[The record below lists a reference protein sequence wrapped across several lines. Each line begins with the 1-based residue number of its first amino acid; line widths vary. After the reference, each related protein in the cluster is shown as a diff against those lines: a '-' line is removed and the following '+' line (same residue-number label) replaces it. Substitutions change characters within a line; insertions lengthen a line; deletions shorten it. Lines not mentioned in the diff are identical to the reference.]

1 MFWKLILIVLT
12 LGGTACGLL
21 VLRQQERD
29 VFATQTV
36 LRREISRLEHDLQ
49 TKALRIAELTRPE
62 VLRTYRDESAAV
74 RGVSWKPL
82 PFAPDFRR
90 SAIRPEESE
99 PTSTR
104 ESKDAAGAVPT
115 SPPRDFAAAVD
126 SAGDPTLEPDLEPGV
141 DIDRVGS

>member
-49 TKALRIAELTRPE
+49 AKALRIAELTRLE
-62 VLRTYRDESAAV
+62 VLRTYRDEAEAS
-74 RGVSWKPL
+74 RGVTWRPL

-90 SAIRPEESE
+90 SAIRPETADEPPAARSNDRSE
-99 PTSTR
+99 QPSGELT
-104 ESKDAAGAVPT
+104 
-115 SPPRDFAAAVD
+115 FADD
-126 SAGDPTLEPDLEPGV
+126 SINASGLEPDVRRDDET
-141 DIDRVGS
+141 DRIGS

>member
-49 TKALRIAELTRPE
+49 AKALRIAELTRPE
-62 VLRTYRDESAAV
+62 VLRTYRDEATAGH
-74 RGVSWKPL
+74 GVSWRPL

-90 SAIRPEESE
+90 SAIRPEESGDAAE
-99 PTSTR
+99 P
-104 ESKDAAGAVPT
+104 ESKDVSSEGPIP
-115 SPPRDFAAAVD
+115 PPRDFAAAE
-126 SAGDPTLEPDLEPGV
+126 SASDATPESSLASGV
-141 DIDRVGS
+141 DTGRIGS

>member
-49 TKALRIAELTRPE
+49 AKALRIAELTRLE
-62 VLRTYRDESAAV
+62 VLRTYRDEAEAS
-74 RGVSWKPL
+74 RGVTWRPL

-90 SAIRPEESE
+90 SAIRPETADEPPAARWNDRSE
-99 PTSTR
+99 QPSG
-104 ESKDAAGAVPT
+104 ELASAD
-115 SPPRDFAAAVD
+115 D
-126 SAGDPTLEPDLEPGV
+126 SSNPSGLEPDVRRDDET
-141 DIDRVGS
+141 DRIGS

>member
-49 TKALRIAELTRPE
+49 AKALRIAELTRPE
-62 VLRTYRDESAAV
+62 VLRAYRDEAAAS
-74 RGVSWKPL
+74 RGVSWRPL
-82 PFAPDFRR
+82 PFSPDFRR
-90 SAIRPEESE
+90 SAIRPDAPGE
-99 PTSTR
+99 
-104 ESKDAAGAVPT
+104 DAASDPNDPPAL
-115 SPPRDFAAAVD
+115 PPRDLASAED
-126 SAGDPTLEPDLEPGV
+126 S
-141 DIDRVGS
+141 IDGIGG

>member
-49 TKALRIAELTRPE
+49 SKALRIAELTRPE
-62 VLRTYRDESAAV
+62 VLRRYRDDAAAI
-74 RGVSWKPL
+74 RGVSWRPL

-90 SAIRPEESE
+90 SAIRPEGSGDAAE
-99 PTSTR
+99 P
-104 ESKDAAGAVPT
+104 ESKDVSSERP
-115 SPPRDFAAAVD
+115 SLPPRDFAAAE
-126 SAGDPTLEPDLEPGV
+126 SASDATLESSLASDV
-141 DIDRVGS
+141 DADRIGS

>member
-36 LRREISRLEHDLQ
+36 LRREISRLEHELQ
-49 TKALRIAELTRPE
+49 SKALRIAELTRPE
-62 VLRTYRDESAAV
+62 VLRTYRDESAAT
-74 RGVSWKPL
+74 RGISWRPL

-90 SAIRPEESE
+90 SAIRPEESA
-99 PTSTR
+99 PASTR
-104 ESKDAAGAVPT
+104 ESKDAAGAAPT
-115 SPPRDFAAAVD
+115 SPPRDFAAVD
-126 SAGDPTLEPDLEPGV
+126 SAGDPMLEPDLEPGV

>member
-49 TKALRIAELTRPE
+49 SKALRIAELTRPE
-62 VLRTYRDESAAV
+62 VLRRYRDDAAAI
-74 RGVSWKPL
+74 RGVSWRPL

-90 SAIRPEESE
+90 SAIRPEGSGDAAE
-99 PTSTR
+99 P
-104 ESKDAAGAVPT
+104 ESKDASSERPIL
-115 SPPRDFAAAVD
+115 PPRDFAAAE
-126 SAGDPTLEPDLEPGV
+126 SASDATLESNLASGV
-141 DIDRVGS
+141 DADRIGS

>member
-36 LRREISRLEHDLQ
+36 LRREISRLEPELQ
-49 TKALRIAELTRPE
+49 SKALRIAELTRPE
-62 VLRTYRDESAAV
+62 VLRPDRDESAAI
-74 RGVSWKPL
+74 RGISWRPL

-90 SAIRPEESE
+90 SAIRPEE
-99 PTSTR
+99 P
-104 ESKDAAGAVPT
+104 DPAPT
-115 SPPRDFAAAVD
+115 SPPRNFASAAD

-141 DIDRVGS
+141 DIDRIGS

>member
-49 TKALRIAELTRPE
+49 AKALRIAELTRPE
-62 VLRTYRDESAAV
+62 VLRTYRDEATAGHGHLFGIQRARRRARPYANEKQASTEEPQ
-74 RGVSWKPL
+74 VSNNGG
-82 PFAPDFRR
+82 R
-90 SAIRPEESE
+90 
-99 PTSTR
+99 
-104 ESKDAAGAVPT
+104 AG
-115 SPPRDFAAAVD
+115 SVD
-126 SAGDPTLEPDLEPGV
+126 P
-141 DIDRVGS
+141 

>member
-36 LRREISRLEHDLQ
+36 LRREISRLEHELQ
-49 TKALRIAELTRPE
+49 SKALRIAELTGPE
-62 VLRTYRDESAAV
+62 VLRTYRDESAAT
-74 RGVSWKPL
+74 RGISWRPL

-90 SAIRPEESE
+90 SAIRPEEPDPA
-99 PTSTR
+99 PT
-104 ESKDAAGAVPT
+104 A
-115 SPPRDFAAAVD
+115 PPRNFASAAD

-141 DIDRVGS
+141 DIDRIGS

>member
-49 TKALRIAELTRPE
+49 AKALRIAELTRLE
-62 VLRTYRDESAAV
+62 VLRTYRDEAEAS
-74 RGVSWKPL
+74 RGVTWRPL

-90 SAIRPEESE
+90 SAIRPETADES
-99 PTSTR
+99 P
-104 ESKDAAGAVPT
+104 AARSNDRSEQPSGELA
-115 SPPRDFAAAVD
+115 SADDSSNASGLERDVRRD
-126 SAGDPTLEPDLEPGV
+126 DET
-141 DIDRVGS
+141 DRIGS

>member
-49 TKALRIAELTRPE
+49 AKALRIAELTRPD
-62 VLRTYRDESAAV
+62 VLRTYRDDAAAT
-74 RGVSWKPL
+74 RGISWRPL

-90 SAIRPEESE
+90 SAIRPRDADATTNGSSE
-99 PTSTR
+99 VRDSPT
-104 ESKDAAGAVPT
+104 
-115 SPPRDFAAAVD
+115 RDLASAVD
-126 SAGDPTLEPDLEPGV
+126 SPG
-141 DIDRVGS
+141 IGS

>member
-49 TKALRIAELTRPE
+49 AKALRIAELTRPE
-62 VLRTYRDESAAV
+62 VLRTYRDEATAGH
-74 RGVSWKPL
+74 GVSWRPL

-90 SAIRPEESE
+90 SAIRPEASSLE
-99 PTSTR
+99 PAPDSGDTP
-104 ESKDAAGAVPT
+104 AV
-115 SPPRDFAAAVD
+115 PPRDFAAAE
-126 SAGDPTLEPDLEPGV
+126 SAGQPTPEPDPASSV
-141 DIDRVGS
+141 ATDRIGS

>member
-36 LRREISRLEHDLQ
+36 LRREISRLEHELQ
-49 TKALRIAELTRPE
+49 AKALRIAELSRLE
-62 VLRTYRDESAAV
+62 VLRTYRDEAAAS
-74 RGVSWKPL
+74 RGVSWRPL

-90 SAIRPEESE
+90 SAIRPEASDGQTAPEATNR
-99 PTSTR
+99 P
-104 ESKDAAGAVPT
+104 DL
-115 SPPRDFAAAVD
+115 PPRDLA
-126 SAGDPTLEPDLEPGV
+126 SADESTGAHSREPSVPHGV
-141 DIDRVGS
+141 ETDRTGS